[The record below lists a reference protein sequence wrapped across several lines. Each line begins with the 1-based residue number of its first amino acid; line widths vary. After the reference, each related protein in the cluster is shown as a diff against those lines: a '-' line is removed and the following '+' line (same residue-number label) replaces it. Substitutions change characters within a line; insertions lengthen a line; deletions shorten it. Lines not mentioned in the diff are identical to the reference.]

1 LLFCGFFRT
10 RGRKSL
16 NSPNLGCHV
25 RKVSF
30 TVHSKDAQKMK
41 QIKNALVISNTYVGM
56 GVGAVERLSLLR
68 NREIKKIK
76 KNVA

>member
-1 LLFCGFFRT
+1 
-10 RGRKSL
+10 
-16 NSPNLGCHV
+16 
-25 RKVSF
+25 
-30 TVHSKDAQKMK
+30 MK